1 MIHDEE
7 EKKHDGQSQD
17 KLMYTDSQSQQER
30 YDSGRGVGM
39 DIEEEVVVDLDINK
53 TDIIGKRETHQSRV
67 RHVYPEDIFGVRIAD
82 REINK
87 RCWQGDEA
95 SRLNDCI
102 LKAPH
107 SARNSASKDS
117 VSFLQLPHFNEFT
130 AKKIALHVRYSKNLK
145 SFTWKNVLN
154 WSGRLLV
161 CQRELCGLLGA
172 IPHLPYHKEE
182 CLWVV
187 LADSNDVWFF
197 QKFYLGDA
205 RISCDQKTSLK
216 VEVLRRTND
225 FEGEVAEEGMEEE
238 EEDENE
244 ENYESKYSEDE
255 EDKRK
260 GSFDQKKGSKI
271 VYKMGRVPKSR
282 AQMKIE
288 KQKGLKLALCRFCLP
303 NLPTILKRV

>member
-1 MIHDEE
+1 MPDNITRDECE
-7 EKKHDGQSQD
+7 EKQEHKGESFLSDGEKHR
-17 KLMYTDSQSQQER
+17 TPE
-30 YDSGRGVGM
+30 
-39 DIEEEVVVDLDINK
+39 
-53 TDIIGKRETHQSRV
+53 SRV

-117 VSFLQLPHFNEFT
+117 VPFLQLPHFNEFT

-187 LADSNDVWFF
+187 LADSNNVWFF
-197 QKFYLGDA
+197 QKFYLGNA

-260 GSFDQKKGSKI
+260 GSFDQKKGSMI
-271 VYKMGRVPKSR
+271 VNKMGRVPKSR

>member
-1 MIHDEE
+1 MPQAPE
-7 EKKHDGQSQD
+7 SQPPA
-17 KLMYTDSQSQQER
+17 K
-30 YDSGRGVGM
+30 
-39 DIEEEVVVDLDINK
+39 
-53 TDIIGKRETHQSRV
+53 SRV

-117 VSFLQLPHFNEFT
+117 VPFLQLPHFNEFT

-187 LADSNDVWFF
+187 LADSNNVWFF
-197 QKFYLGDA
+197 QKTLKSLGASVEAKNNGVREGDA

-271 VYKMGRVPKSR
+271 VNKMGRVPKSR

>member
-1 MIHDEE
+1 TVTICFASDLRRLHMVILSA
-7 EKKHDGQSQD
+7 QSD
-17 KLMYTDSQSQQER
+17 VITYNVFVSPR
-30 YDSGRGVGM
+30 
-39 DIEEEVVVDLDINK
+39 NN
-53 TDIIGKRETHQSRV
+53 SRV

-117 VSFLQLPHFNEFT
+117 VPFLQLPHFNEFT

-187 LADSNDVWFF
+187 LADSNNVWFF
-197 QKFYLGDA
+197 QKFYLGNA

-260 GSFDQKKGSKI
+260 GSFDQKKGSMI
-271 VYKMGRVPKSR
+271 VNKMGRVPKSR